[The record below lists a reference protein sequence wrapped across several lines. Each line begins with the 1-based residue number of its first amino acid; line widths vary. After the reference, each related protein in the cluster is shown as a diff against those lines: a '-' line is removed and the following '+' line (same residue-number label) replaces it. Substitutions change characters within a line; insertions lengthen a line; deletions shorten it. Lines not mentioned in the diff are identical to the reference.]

1 MARAF
6 LIFIGYCLILGSCTQ
21 RSICP
26 AFQSAYI
33 HDKDALRKKFSY
45 FLEDSTPKMLTASK
59 NKYLIAEPTSYR
71 KRVRS
76 LQTVAMKPV
85 PVHVPDS
92 LLNEDSV
99 SVEALDR
106 AARSVIDSTFIADVP
121 VSPPAPAEDSTY
133 VISKDREL
141 RLLKYN
147 GADSL
152 VYDPV
157 SEKYVA
163 QKPEYYVKD
172 VRLNIEQDNYM
183 WYLRDHLVLPDVRLA
198 KIQQGNAKQ
207 KSAGEKGSKKGR
219 KEKGKKEKKGFFK
232 NLFKKKEKEADS
244 TKVPAPPKEEFDFI
258 ESDSLT
264 QTDPSAP
271 DTEAKKGFFAP
282 RSNRSQEPDPADAA
296 LISTDK
302 KKKKEPE
309 KAPAVKDP
317 QGPPIKEEDPGG
329 F

>member
-1 MARAF
+1 MARAII
-6 LIFIGYCLILGSCTQ
+6 LIIGGILMLGACTQ

-45 FLEDSTPKMLTASK
+45 FLEDSTPKLLTASK
-59 NKYLIAEPTSYR
+59 NKYLIAEPTPYR
-71 KRVRS
+71 KKLRS

-85 PVHVPDS
+85 PVVVPDS
-92 LLNEDSV
+92 LLSEDSV
-99 SVEALDR
+99 SMDELDR
-106 AARSVIDSTFIADVP
+106 AARSVIDSTFIEDVP
-121 VSPPAPAEDSTY
+121 AQPQQAPVEDSVY
-133 VISKDREL
+133 VITKDKEL

-183 WYLRDHLVLPDVRLA
+183 WYLRDYLVLPDVRLA
-198 KIQQGNAKQ
+198 RLQQGSEKNRD
-207 KSAGEKGSKKGR
+207 AGKKVR
-219 KEKGKKEKKGFFK
+219 KKKEKKGFKGFFK
-232 NLFKKKEKEADS
+232 NLFKKKTREADS
-244 TKVPAPPKEEFDFI
+244 TNVPAPPKEEFDFI
-258 ESDSLT
+258 DADTLTSVAPPAEESESRKGFLASRKKRSTEDA
-264 QTDPSAP
+264 TDPAIAP
-271 DTEAKKGFFAP
+271 ETKKRRPG
-282 RSNRSQEPDPADAA
+282 SGD
-296 LISTDK
+296 
-302 KKKKEPE
+302 
-309 KAPAVKDP
+309 AVKEDEDE
-317 QGPPIKEEDPGG
+317 QTPIEG